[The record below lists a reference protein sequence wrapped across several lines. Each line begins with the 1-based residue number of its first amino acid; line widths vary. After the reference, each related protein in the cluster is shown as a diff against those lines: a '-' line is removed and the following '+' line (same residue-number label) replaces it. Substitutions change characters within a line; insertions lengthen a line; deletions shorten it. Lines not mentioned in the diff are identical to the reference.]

1 MIGVVVYFVCIY
13 LVIGLAVSIPFVFV
27 WCKRIDPIAGS
38 ATLGF
43 KLLSIPGSA
52 MLWPYILVRVK
63 RA

>member
-13 LVIGLAVSIPFVFV
+13 LVIGLAVSIPFAFI
-27 WCKRIDPIAGS
+27 WSKRIDPIAES

-43 KLLSIPGSA
+43 KLLCIPGSA
-52 MLWPYILVRVK
+52 MLWPYILMRVK